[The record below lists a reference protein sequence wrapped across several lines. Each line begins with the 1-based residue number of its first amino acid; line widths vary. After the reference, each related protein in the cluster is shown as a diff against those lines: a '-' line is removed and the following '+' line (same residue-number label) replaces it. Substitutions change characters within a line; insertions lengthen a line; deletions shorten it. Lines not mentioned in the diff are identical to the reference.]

1 MWTGCAP
8 HEFQTPLHLSDYSFY
23 FNFPLIQP
31 LLWPQKPT
39 KNPHSLFLYSICSA
53 LLLRISK
60 KEGGASLR
68 PHHHTKTLRY
78 MSCFNILNTKYFK
91 IIEKV
96 KVAQSCPALCKPMDC
111 SLPGSSLHGIFQ
123 AIVLEWGAISFS
135 RAASRPRDWTQVSC
149 IVDRCFTIW
158 ATRASIHILLLL
170 TSMLSHYLLKNICSL
185 SLFIFLITPAVFCP
199 YWHITCLFFSFF
211 EHHTI
216 SNCQC

>member
-1 MWTGCAP
+1 MWTGCAL
-8 HEFQTPLHLSDYSFY
+8 HEFQTPLHLSDYSFS

-60 KEGGASLR
+60 KEAGASLR

-96 KVAQSCPALCKPMDC
+96 KVAQSCPALCKPMDYTF
-111 SLPGSSLHGIFQ
+111 HGLLRARI
-123 AIVLEWGAISFS
+123 LEWVAVPFS
-135 RAASRPRDWTQVSC
+135 RPSSQPRDWTQVSR
-149 IVDRCFTIW
+149 ISGV
-158 ATRASIHILLLL
+158 
-170 TSMLSHYLLKNICSL
+170 LK
-185 SLFIFLITPAVFCP
+185 
-199 YWHITCLFFSFF
+199 H
-211 EHHTI
+211 
-216 SNCQC
+216 